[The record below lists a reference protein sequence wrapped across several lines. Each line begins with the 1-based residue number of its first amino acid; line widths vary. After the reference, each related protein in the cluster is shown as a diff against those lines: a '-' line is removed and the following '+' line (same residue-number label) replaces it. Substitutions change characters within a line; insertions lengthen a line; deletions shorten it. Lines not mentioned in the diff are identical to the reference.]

1 MTNTTATRSLQLLLR
16 LDCHPVPVGPVA
28 INRDEQCSQKT
39 PAVFEVEGENLPQGN
54 LCLNRTPIKL
64 ERAHPGADMT
74 RILCLG
80 THWECWFRNQN
91 FSSNVYQQ

>member
-28 INRDEQCSQKT
+28 IIRDEQCRQKT

-54 LCLNRTPIKL
+54 LCLKSNANQVKEGSSGSRYDAYTVFGDTLGMLVQESKL
-64 ERAHPGADMT
+64 
-74 RILCLG
+74 
-80 THWECWFRNQN
+80 Q
-91 FSSNVYQQ
+91 